1 MDRKGT
7 KREGEEHEVK
17 ERMEESGAEVLG
29 ERENEGKTFDSSR
42 QLEFI
47 FQFT

>member
-7 KREGEEHEVK
+7 EREEEHEVK
-17 ERMEESGAEVLG
+17 ELMKESGAEVLG

-47 FQFT
+47 FQFA